1 MSQAGDFGV
10 TPGSQTVS
18 IPTTDAATSDDGVDE
33 ADGSVTAREQRHGLH
48 RSSRAVA
55 DDDPPQREPA
65 LGRDFGATTG
75 SQTVSI
81 PTSGS
86 ATLTVATVND
96 AVDEVDGSVT
106 ATVNSGQ
113 GYTVSATAGSATV
126 AVADDDVPEVSI
138 AGGSGVTEG
147 GNASFTLTASLAPHA
162 PLAVSVA
169 VSQSGD
175 YGVTPG
181 SQTVS
186 IPTSGSATLTIATTN
201 DSVDEA
207 DGSVT
212 ATVSAGQGYTVSGT
226 AGSATVAVAD
236 DDDAAP
242 PAMPEISITAGNGI
256 TEGGNATFTLTAS
269 PAPSS
274 ALSVSVSV
282 AQTGDFGV
290 STGSQT
296 VSIPTSGSYTLTVA
310 TVNDGV
316 DEADGSV
323 TATVSVGQGYTV
335 SATAGSATV
344 AVADDDVPEISITA
358 GSGVT
363 EGGNPSFT
371 LTANPAPHAP
381 LPVSVAVSQSG
392 DYGVTTG
399 SQTVSIPTTGS
410 YTLTVATVNDGADE
424 ADGSVTATVS
434 AGQGYTVSATAGTA
448 TVAVADDDD
457 PPPPDATPSLSVSDG
472 SAREDAG
479 VMEFTV
485 SLSAASAK
493 KVQVYAATTS
503 FRYKTATQGDDFEWA
518 NVLLTFAPGE
528 TSKVVQVV
536 ILDDDLSEGDESF
549 GMFLAY
555 SPSDTPF
562 TREHGE
568 GVIID
573 DD

>member
-1 MSQAGDFGV
+1 M
-10 TPGSQTVS
+10 
-18 IPTTDAATSDDGVDE
+18 
-33 ADGSVTAREQRHGLH
+33 
-48 RSSRAVA
+48 
-55 DDDPPQREPA
+55 
-65 LGRDFGATTG
+65 
-75 SQTVSI
+75 
-81 PTSGS
+81 
-86 ATLTVATVND
+86 
-96 AVDEVDGSVT
+96 
-106 ATVNSGQ
+106 
-113 GYTVSATAGSATV
+113 
-126 AVADDDVPEVSI
+126 
-138 AGGSGVTEG
+138 
-147 GNASFTLTASLAPHA
+147 
-162 PLAVSVA
+162 
-169 VSQSGD
+169 
-175 YGVTPG
+175 
-181 SQTVS
+181 
-186 IPTSGSATLTIATTN
+186 
-201 DSVDEA
+201 
-207 DGSVT
+207 T

-399 SQTVSIPTTGS
+399 SQTVSIPTSGS
-410 YTLTVATVNDGADE
+410 YTLTVATVNDGVDE
-424 ADGSVTATVS
+424 ADGSVTVTVS
-434 AGQGYTVSATAGTA
+434 VQARTTPCR
-448 TVAVADDDD
+448 
-457 PPPPDATPSLSVSDG
+457 PPR
-472 SAREDAG
+472 ARQP
-479 VMEFTV
+479 
-485 SLSAASAK
+485 L
-493 KVQVYAATTS
+493 
-503 FRYKTATQGDDFEWA
+503 R
-518 NVLLTFAPGE
+518 
-528 TSKVVQVV
+528 
-536 ILDDDLSEGDESF
+536 
-549 GMFLAY
+549 
-555 SPSDTPF
+555 
-562 TREHGE
+562 
-568 GVIID
+568 
-573 DD
+573 